1 MSDMSENGDQQ
12 IPPLKTNKEIVDA
25 IKDGKLGPVVRL
37 DNISE
42 AEKNRIAKVMAEE
55 ELDHLQDEVFS
66 GKYKHALL
74 LNLSE
79 LAEKFERMAF
89 VDKDKTQEMHMHM
102 QRAHSL
108 RVVAS
113 LIRQLEIK
121 PKQPLSA
128 N

>member
-1 MSDMSENGDQQ
+1 MSENGDQQ

-55 ELDHLQDEVFS
+55 ELEQLCDQVFS
-66 GKYKHALL
+66 GKHKEALL
-74 LNLSE
+74 LNLVQ
-79 LAEKFERMAF
+79 LAENFERMGKVA
-89 VDKDKTQEMHMHM
+89 TTPQAMHTDM
-102 QRAHSL
+102 QRGHAF

-113 LIRQLEIK
+113 VIKQLEIK